1 MTHARH
7 EYVDPL
13 EKDKVPMPFAA
24 AQISALQVTTAT
36 ALIAIIL
43 KICADNRGKVVCDSC
58 SFEVVR
64 GSMDILRVNDVDG

>member
-43 KICADNRGKVVCDSC
+43 KICADNRGKVVFDIC
-58 SFEVVR
+58 SFELVN
-64 GSMDILRVNDVDG
+64 GSMDILRVIGFDG